1 MTISTATTPGQIL
14 TSAYV
19 NNNINSGLT
28 YISSGALSGTSTNFQ
43 SCFTSTYDN
52 YRIVIN
58 SIALSGNGDIN
69 CRFLVGATPNTSST
83 YKYAYQ
89 GFTSLG
95 ATANVS
101 SDGTDNFY
109 SGIGITGVTDSI
121 GSLSMDVIGPQLAIR
136 TAAHITAQSF
146 SSAYIL
152 RTGIGIF
159 GSATQFDGIRFYTGT
174 AVTMT
179 GTVSIYGYRKP

>member
-1 MTISTATTPGQIL
+1 MTVSPATTPGQIL
-14 TSAYV
+14 TSAYL

-28 YISSGALSGTSTNFQ
+28 YITSGALSSTATNFEG
-43 SCFTSTYDN
+43 CFTSAYSN

-69 CRFLVGATPNTSST
+69 CRFLVGSTPNTSSS

-89 GFTSLG
+89 GYTSIG
-95 ATANVS
+95 TTTNVS

-109 SGIGITGVTDSI
+109 SGIGITGVADSVA
-121 GSLSMDVIGPQLAIR
+121 SLSMDVLSPQLAVR

-146 SSAYIL
+146 SGGYVI
-152 RTGIGIF
+152 RNGIGIF
-159 GSATQFDGIRFYTGT
+159 GAGTQFDGIRFYTGT
-174 AVTMT
+174 AVTMS